1 MNSTYPHKVFR
12 LFAIGIILIMILTSA
27 YGQPMLAVNSGKE
40 GKSERAEK
48 MTREKN
54 PPNVPMIIGEDHSA
68 QLGSYGDEYVRTP
81 TLDRLAAEGAR
92 FENACATQAGC
103 SPSRA
108 SILTGLYPHQH
119 GQMGLATHKMQMFDE
134 NTPNL
139 PAILGEFGYRTGN
152 IGKIH
157 VNPESTFRFDYH
169 RKESYNRFGKRDM
182 EAVAKEAEAFLNSGD
197 PPFYLQVNYADAHLP
212 FLDQQF
218 GIPEHPYTAEE
229 VGSLPF
235 VGLHSREVLEQ
246 TADYY
251 SCMARLDRGVNLLL
265 QALKETGELENT
277 LIIYLSD
284 HGAPMPRGKK
294 TSYEGGVHIPLIM
307 WKPDKIQSGLV
318 RDELVSTVDLMPSI
332 LDFAGISAPDMLAG
346 RSLRPLL
353 DQDPKDDAS
362 WRQYLFTEFTLHWP
376 ETFFPQRTVRDD
388 RYKLI
393 VNMLPDTTNPI
404 YKYYMVEEEAPKNRW
419 WSGEDPLKDY
429 NTRKRKAYE
438 LWKNPPRF
446 ELYDLKKDR
455 WEWNNLAGMPEYDEV
470 QNRLLNKLREWQKK
484 TGDELRH
491 PAKLEKLK
499 REVASTFING
509 EYIHLR
515 YRPEFTWQYT
525 DYLRPD
531 KTENLKFKDEP
542 DDAFKK

>member
-1 MNSTYPHKVFR
+1 MRSIYILL
-12 LFAIGIILIMILTSA
+12 LFLLGSF
-27 YGQPMLAVNSGKE
+27 YWDNSGEELWNEEENEANKTSFIE
-40 GKSERAEK
+40 
-48 MTREKN
+48 N
-54 PPNVPMIIGEDHSA
+54 QPNVLMIVGEDHSA

-81 TLDRLAAEGAR
+81 TLDWLAAEGVR
-92 FENACATQAGC
+92 FENAYATQAGC

-119 GQMGLATHKMQMFDE
+119 GQIGLATHKMQMFDE
-134 NTPNL
+134 DIPNL
-139 PAILGEFGYRTGN
+139 PALLRERGYRTGN

-157 VNPESTFRFDYH
+157 VNPEAAIRFDYH
-169 RKESYNRFGKRDM
+169 QNESYNRFGKRDM
-182 EAVAKEAEAFLNSGD
+182 KAVAEEAEAFINSD
-197 PPFYLQVNYADAHLP
+197 NQPFYLQVNYADAHLP

-218 GIPEHPYTAEE
+218 GLPEHPYTAEE

-251 SCMARLDRGVNLLL
+251 SCMVRLDRGVDLLL
-265 QALKETGELENT
+265 QALEQTGRLENT

-294 TSYEGGVHIPLIM
+294 TSYEGGVRIPLIM
-307 WKPDKIQSGLV
+307 WMPERIHSGLV
-318 RDELVSTVDLMPSI
+318 RDELVSTVDLMPTI
-332 LDFAGISAPDMLAG
+332 LDFAGISAPDKLAG
-346 RSLRPLL
+346 RSLCPLL
-353 DQDPKDDAS
+353 NQNPKDDAP

-376 ETFFPQRTVRDD
+376 ETFFPQRAVRDD

-404 YKYYMVEEEAPKNRW
+404 YKYYMVEEELPKNRW
-419 WSGEDPLKDY
+419 WSGQDPFKDL
-429 NTRKRKAYE
+429 NARKRKAYG
-438 LWKNPPRF
+438 LWKNPPQF
-446 ELYDLKKDR
+446 ELYNLKKDR
-455 WEWNNLAGMPEYDEV
+455 WEWNNLAGLPEYEEV

-499 REVASTFING
+499 REVASTFIDG

-515 YRPEFTWQYT
+515 NRPEFTWQYT
-525 DYLRPD
+525 DYLRPE
-531 KTENLKFKDEP
+531 KMENLKFNNEP